1 MANGLSYATHVNS
14 LLWHKVFLTGGR
26 SVIHHGCWRTQYAV
40 HMSKYMKSWD
50 DLSPNNLQSSYPN
63 EFQRITINH
72 ILLIIRNYPP
82 FTIAYY
88 PSHKIY
94 YHKFLYSIQNNY
106 TTSPPPQTLIVI
118 IHPSKCNF
126 LSIFAA
132 FHPFLPTPILFQY
145 ATKQQCRK

>member
-82 FTIAYY
+82 FTSI
-88 PSHKIY
+88 
-94 YHKFLYSIQNNY
+94 KFLGCLCIRISFCFVFDTCVYISVVLIALCPSIR
-106 TTSPPPQTLIVI
+106 
-118 IHPSKCNF
+118 CM
-126 LSIFAA
+126 
-132 FHPFLPTPILFQY
+132 
-145 ATKQQCRK
+145 